1 MNMVSFKNKLQSS
14 EISVG
19 SNSNKSQ
26 NNLDDLFAELFAL
39 VNLNDDS
46 SEKLIS
52 PKRNEEINQSSIVN
66 NDYSEENNDK
76 ETLDLA
82 KSLAEIFYKDLGI
95 NHEKI
100 KHGENSK
107 IDKFP
112 ETSQSKSIDYKSLDK
127 ITSLTHLPNQNK
139 LISKFESKQN
149 KIPNNENSLK
159 SLVSKHNL
167 VFNIKKTDVGSNDFQ
182 KKYIEEIANTKNNN
196 PEQPTKGLNDTTRNI
211 SSSIKSSVR
220 KINIDLKEKKE
231 KKRTQNEV
239 FENKNEDKTMIEKTL
254 KEISPKI
261 VNHQSRNVE
270 KKVNETNINLKNTN
284 SGKTKFSEKGL
295 DNKQNFMNEQTL
307 DLLESSWGEKFT
319 KILKNSIDN
328 GIQKV
333 EIFLKPKN

>member
-1 MNMVSFKNKLQSS
+1 MLWHYNCTLCNYEYGFFKNKLQSS

-26 NNLDDLFAELFAL
+26 NNLDDLCRTFCT

-107 IDKFP
+107 IDKFA

-139 LISKFESKQN
+139 LISKFESN
-149 KIPNNENSLK
+149 KKNCNNENSLK

-167 VFNIKKTDVGSNDFQ
+167 VFNVKTDVGSNDFQ
-182 KKYIEEIANTKNNN
+182 KN
-196 PEQPTKGLNDTTRNI
+196 
-211 SSSIKSSVR
+211 
-220 KINIDLKEKKE
+220 
-231 KKRTQNEV
+231 
-239 FENKNEDKTMIEKTL
+239 TL
-254 KEISPKI
+254 KKLQIPRI
-261 VNHQSRNVE
+261 VTRTANQRFE
-270 KKVNETNINLKNTN
+270 
-284 SGKTKFSEKGL
+284 
-295 DNKQNFMNEQTL
+295 
-307 DLLESSWGEKFT
+307 
-319 KILKNSIDN
+319 
-328 GIQKV
+328 
-333 EIFLKPKN
+333 